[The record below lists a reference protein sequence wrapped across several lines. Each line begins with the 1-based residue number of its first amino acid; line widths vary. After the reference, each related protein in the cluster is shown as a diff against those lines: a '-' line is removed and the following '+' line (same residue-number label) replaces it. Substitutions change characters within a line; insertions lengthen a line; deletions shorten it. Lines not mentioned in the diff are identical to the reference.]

1 MTLLWTLFYLPLLA
15 QPKKGK
21 QKKKRERKREGKPTK
36 QTITQAVGIGK
47 ILNETFCP

>member
-15 QPKKGK
+15 QPKKE
-21 QKKKRERKREGKPTK
+21 KKRRGGGEKKRN
-36 QTITQAVGIGK
+36 IMQAVEIGK